1 MILRVP
7 GDFRLWTK
15 KPAESVWRCGFLW
28 PGDWPTRRLHRF
40 SSTFAPHWSNRLP
53 SVPRNYTGD
62 GNLFEIEVAYAL
74 PHRQFL
80 RRLKMPTGSTVREAI
95 VQSRVLSKFP
105 EIDLESVKVGIFSRP
120 VRLGDPPNSGD
131 RVEIYR
137 PLILSPTD
145 ARRLRAERQKR

>member
-1 MILRVP
+1 ML
-7 GDFRLWTK
+7 
-15 KPAESVWRCGFLW
+15 
-28 PGDWPTRRLHRF
+28 
-40 SSTFAPHWSNRLP
+40 
-53 SVPRNYTGD
+53 
-62 GNLFEIEVAYAL
+62 EIEVAYTL

-80 RRLKMPTGSTVREAI
+80 RRLKVPSGSTVREAI
-95 VQSRVLSKFP
+95 VQSGVLSKFP

-120 VRLGDPPNSGD
+120 VGLGDPLNSGD